1 MKSIQTKILFVV
13 IAGLLVI
20 TAVVSTIGVRMT
32 HEVMHRDADRI
43 LKNAAQREAAK
54 INDTLGDVMKSIS
67 IMEHYATTELKD
79 STQLQDETFRT
90 KYVQRIE
97 TMFTEVA
104 LNTNGIQGF
113 YMRIDPAWSDGTTG
127 FYKMMAADGHLQDM
141 QVTDLTKY
149 SKDDKQNVG
158 WYYDAVNAGNG
169 IWMDPYYFPGQEAQM
184 ITYAQP
190 VYVGRNLIG
199 VIGFD
204 MDFSYLVSRIN
215 DIAVYEDGAAVLLA
229 RDGVTPYN
237 QLPGNYDENAHTTHD
252 PHTESRVELKN
263 GMYLELRADYKD
275 IQRDIRP
282 ILGRIVMAFVVVL
295 AVSIL
300 YTVIVTR
307 KIVGPLKQLTAA
319 AESVSTGVGTGEM
332 SDLPVDSKDEIGT
345 LARVLNN
352 TYARIQ
358 EYTTYINALA
368 YRDSL
373 TGIKN
378 TTAYTEAIKDLNRD
392 ICTGNPKFGVLV
404 ADINNL
410 KQTNDRYGH
419 DVGNDLIVHTAKIL
433 TDTFR
438 SSVVFRIGGDE
449 FTVLLQGDDY
459 KNYHTLLE
467 QLDMACAKAY
477 IIACEN
483 TIPVSVARGVA
494 LFDPSIDRI
503 YEDVF
508 AKADHAMYLNKE
520 ESKAAVTY

>member
-1 MKSIQTKILFVV
+1 MKSIKSKILFTV

-20 TAVVSTIGVRMT
+20 TAVVSTIGVTMT

-67 IMEHYATTELKD
+67 IMEHYAITEVNDPAK
-79 STQLQDETFRT
+79 LQDETFRAQ
-90 KYVQRIE
+90 YLQRAE
-97 TMFTEVA
+97 TMFAEVA
-104 LNTNGIQGF
+104 LNTSGIQGF
-113 YMRIDPAWSDGTTG
+113 YMRIDPAWSNGTTG
-127 FYKMMAADGHLQDM
+127 FYKMLAENGTLQSM
-141 QVTDLTKY
+141 TLTDLTKY
-149 SKDDKQNVG
+149 SKDDKQNVS
-158 WYYDAVNAGNG
+158 WYYEPVTAGKG
-169 IWMDPYYFPGQEAQM
+169 IWMDPYYFPGHSNQL

-190 VYVGRNLIG
+190 LYVGQELVG

-204 MDFSYLVSRIN
+204 MNFSYLVSRIN
-215 DIAVYEDGAAVLLA
+215 EISVYEDGTALLLA
-229 RDGVTPYN
+229 KDGVTPYN
-237 QLPGNYDENAHTTHD
+237 QLSGDHSGHTTHGK
-252 PHTESRVELKN
+252 HTESKVELKN

-295 AVSIL
+295 AVAIA
-300 YTVIVTR
+300 YTVFMTQ
-307 KIVGPLKQLTAA
+307 KIVGPLKRLTAA
-319 AESVSTGVGTGEM
+319 AEAISTGVSVGEM
-332 SDLPVDSKDEIGT
+332 ADLPVESKDEIGT
-345 LARVLNN
+345 LSRVLRN

-358 EYTTYINALA
+358 EYTAYINALA

-378 TTAYTEAIKDLNRD
+378 TTAYTEAVKDLNKE
-392 ICTGNPKFGVLV
+392 ICTGNPQFGVLV

-410 KQTNDRYGH
+410 KQTNDRFGH

-438 SSVVFRIGGDE
+438 TSVVFRIGGDE

-459 KNYHTLLE
+459 KNYHALME
-467 QLDMACAKAY
+467 QMDEACAKDCITAG
-477 IIACEN
+477 EN
-483 TIPVSVARGVA
+483 TIAVSVARGVA

-508 AKADHAMYLNKE
+508 AKADHAMYMHKE
-520 ESKAAVTY
+520 ASKAAALT